1 MRTAFPI
8 VLFALMLCGCGHA
21 FLPTPTKKKV
31 AAADAAGTWQYT
43 ADHGKTTITIEIR
56 TDGTF
61 HQVVK
66 MAGDSDPLQQ
76 DGTWKLDG
84 AHINLDKV
92 LTNEGFGEQGEWAA
106 GSASWYFVESAG
118 KPPLVIFGG
127 THPDP
132 DSWQE
137 FKKLR

>member
-1 MRTAFPI
+1 
-8 VLFALMLCGCGHA
+8 
-21 FLPTPTKKKV
+21 
-31 AAADAAGTWQYT
+31 
-43 ADHGKTTITIEIR
+43 
-56 TDGTF
+56 
-61 HQVVK
+61 
-66 MAGDSDPLQQ
+66 MAGNSEPLQQ

-84 AHINLDKV
+84 ADIDLDKV
-92 LTNEGFGEQGEWAA
+92 LINEGLSDQEGWVAEP
-106 GSASWYFVESAG
+106 ASWYFVESSG

>member
-1 MRTAFPI
+1 MRTSFPI
-8 VLFALMLCGCGHA
+8 VLFALILSGCGHA

-31 AAADAAGTWQYT
+31 AAADAVGTWQYT

-56 TDGTF
+56 TDGKF

-66 MAGDSDPLQQ
+66 LAGNSEPLQQ
-76 DGTWKLDG
+76 GGTWTLDG
-84 AHINLDKV
+84 ADIKLDKV
-92 LTNEGFGEQGEWAA
+92 LTHEGYSDQEGWVAVP
-106 GSASWYFVESAG
+106 ASWYFVESAG
-118 KPPLVIFGG
+118 RPPLVIFGG
-127 THPDP
+127 THSDR

>member
-1 MRTAFPI
+1 MRISFPI
-8 VLFALMLCGCGHA
+8 VLLALILGGCGHA
-21 FLPTPTKKKV
+21 FLPTPTEKKV
-31 AAADAAGTWQYT
+31 APADAVGTWQYP
-43 ADHGKTTITIEIR
+43 AHFGETTITIEIR
-56 TDGTF
+56 ADGTF

-66 MAGDSDPLQQ
+66 LAGNSEPLQQ

-84 AHINLDKV
+84 ADIDLDKV
-92 LTNEGFGEQGEWAA
+92 LINEGLSDQEGWVAEP
-106 GSASWYFVESAG
+106 ASWYFVESSG